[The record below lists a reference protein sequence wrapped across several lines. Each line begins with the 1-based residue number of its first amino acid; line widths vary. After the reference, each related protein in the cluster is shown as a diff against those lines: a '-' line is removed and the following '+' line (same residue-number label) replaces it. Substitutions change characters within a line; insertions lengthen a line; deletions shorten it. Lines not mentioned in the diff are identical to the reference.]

1 MSQLSFRVARGL
13 TVVVAIIVAHFVIA
27 WLFQHM
33 RVPAPDLGPFFPSFL
48 DDPRKAP
55 ETQPPAGNDAAKPAS
70 AAASDTSDVAIITPP
85 AEPSPTNTSQAP

>member
-1 MSQLSFRVARGL
+1 MQLSFRLARGL

-55 ETQPPAGNDAAKPAS
+55 PTQLPVENGAAKPAS
-70 AAASDTSDVAIITPP
+70 ASASETNDVAIITPT
-85 AEPSPTNTSQAP
+85 AETNPTNPRQAP